1 MTCTGCNREATMFI
15 TVIGG
20 RLLCSTC
27 HDKALAGAAALDDW
41 STKLQA
47 ERQAKTKG
55 KAKRAN

>member
-1 MTCTGCNREATMFI
+1 MFI